1 LLVKICKVDVAIDP
15 GARITKDGVG
25 VAPRLEKLAVR
36 ETLPEK
42 PRILVTV
49 IVAVP
54 VFPGRMGIE
63 LGVTV
68 MLKAVRLKDMM
79 TW

>member
-1 LLVKICKVDVAIDP
+1 VKTCKVEVAVDP
-15 GARITKDGVG
+15 AVSTTKDGVG
-25 VAPRLEKLAVR
+25 VAPRLEKLAVS

-42 PRILVTV
+42 PRTLVTL

-54 VFPGRMGIE
+54 VLPGRIGIE

-68 MLKAVRLKDMM
+68 MLKAVRLKDTM